1 MSAPLKQRSIHHSIK
16 VYSIVLFKQIHTQI
30 RCNNL
35 IALLKNN
42 KKVVHLQSSNDKKFS
57 TADVLPLCITCCA
70 AFFFNNFKQQ
80 QPYNNVTDRNES
92 RSTLLG
98 WYICLGI
105 LQTNRDLD
113 YLEHLYALLAFTHLQ
128 KKNTFAKE
136 GTKWKNLG
144 SEYVTQ
150 YHIDFAS
157 LICTVLES
165 TPHPIRRSGVV
176 SNLI

>member
-1 MSAPLKQRSIHHSIK
+1 M
-16 VYSIVLFKQIHTQI
+16 
-30 RCNNL
+30 
-35 IALLKNN
+35 LKNN

-57 TADVLPLCITCCA
+57 TADVLPLCITCCS
-70 AFFFNNFKQQ
+70 AFFLLNNFKQQ

-113 YLEHLYALLAFTHLQ
+113 YLEHPYALLAFTHLQ
-128 KKNTFAKE
+128 KKTLPHNSKRNRKILA
-136 GTKWKNLG
+136 L
-144 SEYVTQ
+144 SMLL
-150 YHIDFAS
+150 YHTDFAS

-165 TPHPIRRSGVV
+165 TPHPIRRSGVF
-176 SNLI
+176 SKMI

>member
-1 MSAPLKQRSIHHSIK
+1 M
-16 VYSIVLFKQIHTQI
+16 
-30 RCNNL
+30 
-35 IALLKNN
+35 LKNN
-42 KKVVHLQSSNDKKFS
+42 KKVVHLQFSNDKKFS

-70 AFFFNNFKQQ
+70 AFFLLNNFKQQ

-113 YLEHLYALLAFTHLQ
+113 YLEHPYALLAFTHLQ
-128 KKNTFAKE
+128 KKKILSQ
-136 GTKWKNLG
+136 K
-144 SEYVTQ
+144 SERNGKILALSMLL